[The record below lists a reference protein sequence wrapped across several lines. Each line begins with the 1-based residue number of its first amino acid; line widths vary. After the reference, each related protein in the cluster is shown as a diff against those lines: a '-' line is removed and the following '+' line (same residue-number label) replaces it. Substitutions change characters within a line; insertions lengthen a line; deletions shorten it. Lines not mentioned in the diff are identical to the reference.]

1 MPSAAATNNNNESTN
16 WMAPHLQK
24 IKAKIE
30 EHPSLDHHLT
40 ILEGHLRI
48 SKAAIALIFGGLL
61 ALALASGVASQLIC
75 TAVGCLYPAY
85 CSIKALG
92 NRKLLMEEKFLT
104 ILQYSQLKQTFLKVV
119 IILVLANFK
128 RGKPIQVD

>member
-16 WMAPHLQK
+16 WMEPHLLK

-48 SKAAIALIFGGLL
+48 SKATIALIFGGLL

-92 NRKLLMEEKFLT
+92 NRKFLL
-104 ILQYSQLKQTFLKVV
+104 
-119 IILVLANFK
+119 
-128 RGKPIQVD
+128 